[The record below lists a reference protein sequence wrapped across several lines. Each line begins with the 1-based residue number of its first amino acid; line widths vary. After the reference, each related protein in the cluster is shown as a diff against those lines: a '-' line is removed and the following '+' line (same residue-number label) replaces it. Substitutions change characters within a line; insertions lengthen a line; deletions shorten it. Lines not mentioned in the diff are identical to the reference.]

1 MIKSVINKGLRA
13 LGYEILK
20 KHDCE
25 TSIAQ
30 LFSESTA
37 KNVLDIG
44 ASRGESIALWR
55 RLFPTACIHG
65 FEPVEKNYKRL
76 SERFDRDKDVRLHK
90 LAIGK
95 SEGNCQIN
103 LSAGGS
109 THSFRSRGSNPK
121 YGPPR
126 PDLGTSEKVG
136 MTTLD
141 KWTKDQRFEKIDLCK
156 IDVEGLETDVL
167 HGAKD
172 CLGSERISV
181 VMIELMFVEI
191 YEGQG
196 LFYDICRQMSEFGY
210 GIYDLPYVRRHRDGQ
225 MRWGDAIFISERF
238 RSKNPILA

>member
-1 MIKSVINKGLRA
+1 MIKSGINIGLRA

-20 KHDCE
+20 KHNCE
-25 TSIAQ
+25 TAIARLLPKSSAQ
-30 LFSESTA
+30 L
-37 KNVLDIG
+37 VIDIG
-44 ASRGESIALWR
+44 ANHGESIALWR
-55 RLFPTACIHG
+55 KLFPNASIHG
-65 FEPVEKNYKRL
+65 FEPVEVNYSRL
-76 SERFDRDKDVRLHK
+76 SERFDQDKYVRLHK
-90 LAIGK
+90 SAMGK
-95 SEGNCQIN
+95 SEGSCQIN
-103 LSAGGS
+103 LSAGAS
-109 THSFRSRGSNPK
+109 THSFRSRGANPK

-126 PDLGTSEKVG
+126 SDLGISEEVA

-141 KWTKDQRFEKIDLCK
+141 KWTNDQRLEKIELCK

-172 CLGSERISV
+172 CLGSEKISV

-210 GIYDLPYVRRHRDGQ
+210 GIYDLPYIRRHRDGQ
-225 MRWGDAIFISERF
+225 MRWGDAIFISDKF